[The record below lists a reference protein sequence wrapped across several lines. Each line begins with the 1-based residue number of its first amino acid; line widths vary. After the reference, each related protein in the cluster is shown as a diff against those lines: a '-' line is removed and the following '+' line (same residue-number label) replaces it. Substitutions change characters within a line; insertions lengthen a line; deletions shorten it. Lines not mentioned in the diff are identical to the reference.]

1 MSISSSIIQFCYK
14 LDDSKHY
21 KRIKGF
27 FYDLIDNP
35 RSRIRPYFDVAM
47 ITPVVSSVYLIIYEV
62 NLNSG

>member
-14 LDDSKHY
+14 LDDY

-47 ITPVVSSVYLIIYEV
+47 ITLVVSSVYLIIYEV